1 MSRLSNLIAISA
13 IFTAGV
19 ASANGFGE
27 SVSFQFRS
35 PAERQILLQ
44 GEQTRLNY
52 KVYEDSRDAAA
63 AAASGGQTGN
73 SLSITIS
80 GNGDNTIDVGQ
91 DNTGDQT
98 IQESEGGSTNT
109 IGGEPAPAATALSPS
124 SIDEAVAVMNAIPV
138 SAAGE

>member
-13 IFTAGV
+13 IFTAGA

-35 PAERQILLQ
+35 PADRQILLQ
-44 GEQTRLNY
+44 G
-52 KVYEDSRDAAA
+52 
-63 AAASGGQTGN
+63 GN